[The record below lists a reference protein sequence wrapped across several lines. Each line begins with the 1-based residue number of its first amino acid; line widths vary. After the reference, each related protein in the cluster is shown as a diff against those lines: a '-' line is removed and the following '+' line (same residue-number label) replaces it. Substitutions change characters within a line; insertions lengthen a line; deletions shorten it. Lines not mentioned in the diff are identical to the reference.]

1 MIQRIQSVYFALT
14 VVLAFILLN
23 GHILQFRDSSG
34 PDIFMDF
41 KGIWK
46 TTETGD
52 LSMIQNVAPAA
63 IVIALISLV
72 SLVAILLF
80 KNRSLQ
86 KKVTAALIFLSLILS
101 GLFIVYL
108 LGIRSKYNEGII
120 FAARTPV
127 PLVMLI
133 LGILAYRG
141 IKKDDELVKSY
152 DRLR

>member
-1 MIQRIQSVYFALT
+1 MIQRVQSIYLALT

-23 GHILQFRDSSG
+23 GHILQFRDSTG

-46 TTETGD
+46 MTETGD

-80 KNRSLQ
+80 RNRKLQ
-86 KKVTAALIFLSLILS
+86 KKVTIALIFLSLVLS
-101 GLFIVYL
+101 VLFIVYL
-108 LGIRSKYNEGII
+108 FSIRSKYDEGII
-120 FAARTPV
+120 FAPRMSV
-127 PLVMLI
+127 PPVMLI